1 LGLQGDAQEPV
12 AHYTAKRRLM
22 MNVVSFRARPSPVR
36 ALFVLGRRLPIGQPT
51 RSRTLQ
57 ARDRLMALAPYAC
70 VMDVTDRRQL
80 SQMFSELSQLVTE
93 VPVVRLRLGEKRKL
107 LDCADDVLALTR
119 TLAIR

>member
-1 LGLQGDAQEPV
+1 
-12 AHYTAKRRLM
+12 
-22 MNVVSFRARPSPVR
+22 
-36 ALFVLGRRLPIGQPT
+36 
-51 RSRTLQ
+51 
-57 ARDRLMALAPYAC
+57 
-70 VMDVTDRRQL
+70 MDVTDRRQL